1 MSNAETSVMRA
12 ILCAISALPGA
23 LFWRRNVGVFR
34 QLKGAG
40 IVRAGLPGQADLAGI
55 YRGRAIEVEVKT
67 VRGGLS
73 DEQKRWKLA
82 VEKAGGVFVL
92 ARTPADVLSVLA
104 ALDAQSVERPS
115 THGPES
121 VNGVAMP

>member
-1 MSNAETSVMRA
+1 MSNAETSVMRE

-40 IVRAGLPGQADLAGI
+40 IVRAGIPGQADLAGI

-73 DEQKRWKLA
+73 EDQRRWKMA
-82 VEKAGGVFVL
+82 VEKAGGLFIV
-92 ARTPADVLSVLA
+92 ARTPADVLDTLA
-104 ALDAQSVERPS
+104 ALDAQSGERPS
-115 THGPES
+115 THGLAS

>member
-1 MSNAETSVMRA
+1 MSNAETSIMRQ
-12 ILCAISALPGA
+12 ILVAISALPGA
-23 LFWRRNVGVFR
+23 LFYRRNVGVFR
-34 QLKGAG
+34 QLRGDG
-40 IVRAGLPGQADLAGI
+40 TVRAGLPGQADIGGM

-82 VEKAGGVFVL
+82 VEKAGGIFVL
-92 ARTPADVLSVLA
+92 ARTPADVLDTLA

-115 THGPES
+115 THGRES